1 VTSDHWLVYEFMV
14 TRFGGISFDSK
25 ESFTEALLTG
35 GVVTKRFVPAKTWG
49 MYNIDTRQTLAEGYL
64 CRYGFDLVKVK
75 NDMVSEYYRRTLSS
89 KDRSFVA
96 YDLETL
102 DVIEYYQ
109 NEGEQVVKYNAQT
122 NQRMQGNV
130 IASYEALPNDFKS
143 ALQDFRYKESVF
155 MYAIKPYGRV
165 VEFYYPKS

>member
-1 VTSDHWLVYEFMV
+1 MRNHWLVYEFMV
-14 TRFGGISFDSK
+14 AKFGGISFASDDL
-25 ESFTEALLTG
+25 FYRALVAG
-35 GVVTKRFVPAKTWG
+35 GEVTKRFVPAKTWG
-49 MYNIDTRQTLAEGYL
+49 MYNIDTKQILAEGYL

-75 NDMVSEYYRRTLSS
+75 SGIVSEYYRRTLST

-109 NEGEQVVKYNAQT
+109 NEDGQMVKYKAQT
-122 NQRMQGNV
+122 GERMQGNIKV
-130 IASYEALPNDFKS
+130 SYETLPPEFRS
-143 ALQDFRYKESVF
+143 SIQDFEYKESVF
-155 MYAIKPYGRV
+155 MCAIKPYGRV